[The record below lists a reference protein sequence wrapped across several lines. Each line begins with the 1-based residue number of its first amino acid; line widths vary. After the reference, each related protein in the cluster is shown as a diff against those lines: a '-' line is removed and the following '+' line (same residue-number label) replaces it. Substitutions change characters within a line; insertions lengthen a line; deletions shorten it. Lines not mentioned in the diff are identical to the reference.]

1 MRLPTALTV
10 LRSFIA
16 IVFLTH
22 AIQRSI
28 IYQTVDGFGGFL
40 SAKGFPMG
48 VVLAWLVTLYE
59 YVGGG
64 LMLFNKQTKY
74 ISLGFI
80 FHQVM
85 GITLVHARNGWF
97 VVGPSTGGME
107 YSALLIVALLVIFAG
122 ASEKNEM

>member
-1 MRLPTALTV
+1 MRLLSAVVV
-10 LRSFIA
+10 LRSFVA
-16 IVFLTH
+16 FVFLTH

-28 IYQTVDGFGGFL
+28 IYQTVEDFGGFL
-40 SAKGFPMG
+40 SAKGFPAG

-64 LMLFNKQTKY
+64 LMLFNMRTKY

-85 GITLVHARNGWF
+85 GIALVHARNGWF

-122 ASEKNEM
+122 ASEKNER